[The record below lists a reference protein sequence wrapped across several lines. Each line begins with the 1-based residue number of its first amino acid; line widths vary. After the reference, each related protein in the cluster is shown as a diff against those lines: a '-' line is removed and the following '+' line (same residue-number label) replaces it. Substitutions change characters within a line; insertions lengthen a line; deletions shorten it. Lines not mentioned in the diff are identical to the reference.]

1 MAYKSGKYENT
12 ENMKFGKM
20 LWDGFWAFE
29 DLRLLNSNSMRKFS
43 AITREEIYFGLRS
56 GPGRPIYVF

>member
-12 ENMKFGKM
+12 ENTDLAKM
-20 LWDGFWAFE
+20 FWDGFGAFG
-29 DLRLLNSNSMRKFS
+29 DLRLLNSNSMRIFS